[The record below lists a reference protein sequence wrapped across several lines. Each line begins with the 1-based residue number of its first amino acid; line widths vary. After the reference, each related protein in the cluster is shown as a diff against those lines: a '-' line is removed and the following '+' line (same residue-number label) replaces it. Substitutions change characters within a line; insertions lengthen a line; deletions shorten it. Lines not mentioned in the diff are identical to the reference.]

1 MKARDLKNITVPIT
15 LGNDTFRMAFDFNAL
30 AELEEVYGNI
40 ERAMRAVQTGNG
52 RLKAIRALVYSGIKP
67 RHKYITLIKVGELL
81 TEIIQDENK
90 ADYIFTQVQ
99 KAIELSMPTD
109 KKKENEDQGE

>member
-1 MKARDLKNITVPIT
+1 MKARDLKNVTVPIT
-15 LGNDTFRMAFDFNAL
+15 LGNNTYKMAFDFNAL
-30 AELEEVYGNI
+30 AELEEVYGDI
-40 ERAMRAVQTGNG
+40 ERAMRAIQTGKG

-67 RHKYITLIKVGELL
+67 RHQYITLIKVGELL

-109 KKKENEDQGE
+109 KKEENKRQGE

>member
-1 MKARDLKNITVPIT
+1 
-15 LGNDTFRMAFDFNAL
+15 
-30 AELEEVYGNI
+30 
-40 ERAMRAVQTGNG
+40 MRAVQTGNG

-81 TEIIQDENK
+81 TEIVQDENK
-90 ADYIFTQVQ
+90 ADYIFSQVL

-109 KKKENEDQGE
+109 KKEDKEQGE